1 MSKLTTLMDK
11 LKKDGVAI
19 GGSWIGFLL
28 LALGVSILAAAT
40 GLLVA
45 AVGGTEA
52 RARSIC
58 ILGILGVSMLGGLWL
73 PSFVLPSWA
82 RDLSLSLPTT
92 WAMRGFD
99 SVTWQGRGFWDS
111 LLSVGAVAGFSALFL
126 CVAVARLTSS
136 EARRRRGFA

>member
-1 MSKLTTLMDK
+1 MT
-11 LKKDGVAI
+11 I

-28 LALGVSILAAAT
+28 LALGVSVLAAAT

-45 AVGGTEA
+45 AIGGTEA

-73 PSFVLPSWA
+73 PSFVLPGWA
-82 RDLSLSLPTT
+82 RDLSLGLPTT

-99 SVTWQGRGFWDS
+99 GVTWQGRGFWDS
-111 LLSVGAVAGFSALFL
+111 LLSVSAVAGFSALFL
-126 CVAVARLTSS
+126 AVAVARLVSS
-136 EARRRRGFA
+136 EARRRRGYA